1 MRWIVDNSFSV
12 CAFPSPEA
20 PQQGFSTRSP
30 NPMDKPQFLMRLST
44 ETGLIV
50 DKPLFLKRLSIK

>member
-1 MRWIVDNSFSV
+1 MRWIVDNSFP
-12 CAFPSPEA
+12 ARTFPHPEA

-30 NPMDKPQFLMRLST
+30 NSMEKPQFLMHLST

>member
-1 MRWIVDNSFSV
+1 MRWIVDNSFP
-12 CAFPSPEA
+12 ARTFPPRIPWTS
-20 PQQGFSTRSP
+20 RS
-30 NPMDKPQFLMRLST
+30 LMRLST